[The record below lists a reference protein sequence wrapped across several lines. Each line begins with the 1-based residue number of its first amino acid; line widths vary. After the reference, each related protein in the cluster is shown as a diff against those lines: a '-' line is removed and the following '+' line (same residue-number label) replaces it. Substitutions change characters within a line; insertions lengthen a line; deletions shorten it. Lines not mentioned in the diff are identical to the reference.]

1 MTTILYIPGLGD
13 GYDRFRRGAL
23 RLWMLYGVR
32 AKLVPITWYDGG
44 DFETKYRLVTQ
55 AVTQT
60 ATGRVVVIGESAGA
74 TLALHA
80 AADPQLRITKVITLC
95 GVTRRTTP
103 ISPYLRRRAPA
114 LDDAVRHLPEGFKTP
129 IISLR
134 AVFDHVVG
142 RRSSVA
148 IGATEHV
155 VWSVG
160 HLFTIMLCLTLLA
173 PFLVR
178 LARQS

>member
-13 GYDRFRRGAL
+13 GYDRFRRSVL
-23 RLWMLYGVR
+23 RAWVLYGVR
-32 AKLVPITWYDGG
+32 AKLVPITWYDGD

-55 AVTQT
+55 AVARA
-60 ATGRVVVIGESAGA
+60 ATDRVVLIGESAGA

-80 AADPQLRITKVITLC
+80 AADPQLRIAKVITLC

-114 LDDAVRHLPEGFKTP
+114 LDHAVRHLPEAYRTP

-134 AVFDHVVG
+134 ATFDHVVG
-142 RRSSVA
+142 RRSSIAV
-148 IGATEHV
+148 GATERV
-155 VWSVG
+155 IWSVG

-173 PFLVR
+173 PYVVHM
-178 LARQS
+178 ARRS